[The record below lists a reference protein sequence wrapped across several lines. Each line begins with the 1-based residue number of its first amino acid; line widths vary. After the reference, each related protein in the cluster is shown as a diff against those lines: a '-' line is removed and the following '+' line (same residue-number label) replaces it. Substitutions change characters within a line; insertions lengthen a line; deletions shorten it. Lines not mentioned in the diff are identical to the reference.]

1 MKKKMMFLL
10 LIITMLLLPVKI
22 NALNTT
28 EAKEKIDTSLSLI
41 EEQAPIDMVELEVK
55 SSWNILGEII
65 GATYQDEFLDE
76 LFSRFCLGK

>member
-1 MKKKMMFLL
+1 MNYLSDA
-10 LIITMLLLPVKI
+10 
-22 NALNTT
+22 NAIAKLK